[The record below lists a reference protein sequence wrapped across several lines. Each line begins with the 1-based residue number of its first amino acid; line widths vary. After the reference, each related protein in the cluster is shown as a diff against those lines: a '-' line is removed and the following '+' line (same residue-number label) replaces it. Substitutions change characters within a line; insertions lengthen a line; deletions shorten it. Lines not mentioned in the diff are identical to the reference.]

1 MLTTPTKPTELSFT
15 EIVEVMGRHFTP
27 KPIVIAERYKF
38 QKCNQLEGQSIREFL
53 ARWQNLAETCKFGGY
68 RDEALRDR
76 LVCGIASQTIRRK
89 VLLVEDLTLKKA
101 VDIAVGIEL
110 TDKEISEISSEPK
123 TVQKVDL
130 HGPCFRC
137 GRRNHLPE
145 NCFHKDS
152 ECHTCKRK
160 SHTRPPMS
168 AEEVCQVP
176 S

>member
-1 MLTTPTKPTELSFT
+1 MENFDPKVEEWLTCRAFGNAFRSEQCSQREKGSQL
-15 EIVEVMGRHFTP
+15 
-27 KPIVIAERYKF
+27 
-38 QKCNQLEGQSIREFL
+38 QK
-53 ARWQNLAETCKFGGY
+53 LAETCDFGGY
-68 RDEALRDR
+68 RDEALR
-76 LVCGIASQTIRRK
+76 LLCGITSQTIRRK
-89 VLLVEDLTLKKA
+89 LLGVADFILKKA
-101 VDIAVGIEL
+101 VDIAVGMEL
-110 TDKEISEISSEPK
+110 TQKEIPEISSEPK

-130 HGPCFRC
+130 HDPCFRC

-160 SHTRPPMS
+160 SHIRPPMS